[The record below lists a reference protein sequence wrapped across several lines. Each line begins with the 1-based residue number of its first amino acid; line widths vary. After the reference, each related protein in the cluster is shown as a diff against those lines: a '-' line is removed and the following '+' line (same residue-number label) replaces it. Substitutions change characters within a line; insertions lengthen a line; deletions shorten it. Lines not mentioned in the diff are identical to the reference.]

1 MVKKVPSRLPV
12 MTYFSC
18 NYSYYSI
25 NIDMTKLSRRKFL
38 SNGSK
43 ASLAG
48 TAIFAAD
55 FTKEKQMKKIFIH
68 HVYFW
73 LKNTGNIADRDKLV
87 EGLNKLSKVTT
98 ISQFHIGKP
107 ANTSREVIDST
118 YAVSW
123 MLIFE
128 NEANQ
133 ASYQVDPIHL
143 KFIEECSHLWSK
155 VIVYD
160 AVDVNS

>member
-1 MVKKVPSRLPV
+1 MKK
-12 MTYFSC
+12 M
-18 NYSYYSI
+18 
-25 NIDMTKLSRRKFL
+25 SRRNFIGN
-38 SNGSK
+38 SSK

-48 TAIFAAD
+48 TAIFAPG
-55 FTKEKQMKKIFIH
+55 KSIEKQMKNIFIH

-73 LKNTGNIADRDKLV
+73 LKNTGNMADRDKLV
-87 EGLNKLSKVTT
+87 EGLTKLSKVTT
-98 ISQFHIGKP
+98 IQQFHIGKP
-107 ANTSREVIDST
+107 ANTNREVIDSS

-133 ASYQVDPIHL
+133 ASYQTDPVHL

-155 VIVYD
+155 VVVYD
-160 AVDVNS
+160 AVDV